1 MRPSLWAPPVAW
13 MLVIL
18 WLASDTG
25 SAEHTGRLILPVLRA
40 LFPSASPAQL
50 DAMHFVIRKLGHVTE
65 YAILAALWLRAFVGD
80 GGPRARAARRAWV
93 IAVAWAVVDETYQ
106 SSVGSR
112 TGSVVDV
119 ALDGTGALAAL
130 IGLRRFRL

>member
-1 MRPSLWAPPVAW
+1 
-13 MLVIL
+13 MLLIL

-25 SAEHTGRLILPVLRA
+25 SAEHTGRLILPVLRF
-40 LFPSASPAQL
+40 LFPSASPLQL
-50 DAMHFVIRKLGHVTE
+50 DAMHFVIRKLGHFTE
-65 YAILAALWLRAFVGD
+65 YAILAGLWLRAFDGG
-80 GGPRARAARRAWV
+80 GGPRARAARWAWV

-112 TGSVVDV
+112 TGSVFDV

-130 IGLRRFRL
+130 IVLRRFRP